1 MAMPAFF
8 ALPKEKITSQN
19 LGSLFISNSLNIQLF
34 NHNYFK

>member
-19 LGSLFISNSLNIQLF
+19 LGSLFITNSLKWLMA
-34 NHNYFK
+34 KKL